1 MKKTPKGF
9 TLIEFIIY
17 FLLLGIVIT
26 AVIGFLL
33 VVPATALATQ
43 QNESSATSTTQGD
56 VIRLRED
63 APREYVVKKGDTL
76 WDISE
81 MFLSDPWLWP
91 ELWRVNDD
99 IANPHLIY
107 PGDRLYLSW
116 VNGRPQLSRK
126 AYRAMTPEGKIEPK
140 GNPIPTFDLSE
151 LEPFLD
157 GFHVLSE
164 ADLQNV
170 PQILG
175 DNRGAP
181 RINGMTPVF
190 VEGNV
195 EVGEHYRVYARIEQ
209 FADMH
214 LLRDVGGM
222 RINMQHDR
230 TAEGDLIDPARE
242 IRRGDV
248 VMARQALDLPDI
260 IVPKSGANVDGTIVA
275 SLNSREKHGKYDVMV
290 IDRGS
295 DDGVEVG
302 QMFQALRPGT
312 AIFMDEE
319 VPEAANLY
327 KPYDDLSRRWRET
340 LNLPPQATAEM
351 LVLKTYAKASVVM
364 VVDAQEWFEVGA
376 YFVPKQIAAN

>member
-1 MKKTPKGF
+1 M
-9 TLIEFIIY
+9 TLWRFPAI
-17 FLLLGIVIT
+17 

-33 VVPATALATQ
+33 VVPATALAIQ

-56 VIRLRED
+56 VLRLRED

-81 MFLSDPWLWP
+81 MFLDDPWLWP

-126 AYRAMTPEGKIEPK
+126 AYRAMTPEGKIQPK
-140 GNPIPTFDLSE
+140 GNPIPTFNFAE

-157 GFHVLSE
+157 GFHVMSD
-164 ADLQNV
+164 AQLQTV

-190 VEGNV
+190 VSGDV
-195 EVGEHYRVYARIEQ
+195 AVGEHYRVYSRIEH
-209 FADMH
+209 FENMH
-214 LLRDVGGM
+214 LLRDVGGI
-222 RINMQHDR
+222 RINMQHEQ
-230 TAEGDLIDPARE
+230 TAEGDLITPARE

-248 VMARQALDLPDI
+248 VMARQPLELPDI

-275 SLNSREKHGKYDVMV
+275 SLSSREKHGKYDVMV
-290 IDRGS
+290 INRGS
-295 DDGVEVG
+295 DDGVAVG

-319 VPEAANLY
+319 IPEAANLY
-327 KPYDDLSRRWRET
+327 KPYDNLSRRWRDT

-351 LVLKTYAKASVVM
+351 LVLKTYANASVVI